1 MQSQL
6 RARARSRP
14 ARLELLDEEEK
25 VASPSYFQW
34 CEQTV
39 RTRAFKPEAKPV
51 PKVNSLIR
59 LFRRFG

>member
-1 MQSQL
+1 MQNQL
-6 RARARSRP
+6 RARSRP

-39 RTRAFKPEAKPV
+39 RTRAFKPEVKAE

-59 LFRRFG
+59 LFRRIG